1 MLLLGS
7 HRYSVRVVC
16 VSRPRK
22 WNANWGGW
30 KEAVMGGQQVGVAG
44 CRGGPDARA
53 RSSVSLGLGTGE
65 PKENAADFLSLGPDT
80 GSGHGV

>member
-1 MLLLGS
+1 
-7 HRYSVRVVC
+7 
-16 VSRPRK
+16 
-22 WNANWGGW
+22 
-30 KEAVMGGQQVGVAG
+30 MGGQQVGVAG

-80 GSGHGV
+80 GSGHEV